1 MADMGGDVAQRLLP
15 RELRNDPFAVVE
27 DLQARS
33 SLLANASN
41 TNMPSPGIEAI
52 LHELGQGLARVGLT
66 QREPADEL
74 EGIVNPHP
82 PFLDIA
88 VATLLLA
95 RLLCH

>member
-1 MADMGGDVAQRLLP
+1 
-15 RELRNDPFAVVE
+15 
-27 DLQARS
+27 
-33 SLLANASN
+33 
-41 TNMPSPGIEAI
+41 MPSPGIEAI

-88 VATLLLA
+88 VATVLLA
-95 RLLCH
+95 RFLCH